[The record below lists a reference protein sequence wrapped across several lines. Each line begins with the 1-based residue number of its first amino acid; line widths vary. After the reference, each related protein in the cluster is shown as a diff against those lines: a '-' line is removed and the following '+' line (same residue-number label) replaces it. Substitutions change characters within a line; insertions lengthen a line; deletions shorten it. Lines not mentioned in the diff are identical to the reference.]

1 MSRWHGRWS
10 VVLADEPTGNLDL
23 KAGEEIEDK
32 CRTGNFSGFC
42 FHGFSTY
49 AKVARVAEG

>member
-32 CRTGNFSGFC
+32 CRTGNCSGFC